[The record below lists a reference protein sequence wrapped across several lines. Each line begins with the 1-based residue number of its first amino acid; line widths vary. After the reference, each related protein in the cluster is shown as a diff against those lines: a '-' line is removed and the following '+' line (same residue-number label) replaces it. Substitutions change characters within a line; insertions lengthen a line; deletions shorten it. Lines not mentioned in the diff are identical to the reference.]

1 MSRGPLWTEDE
12 IHRAFSL
19 QARGMSYRQ
28 IAETL
33 GRSFTAVKDKM
44 QEVRGSCDQAYS
56 DQAIRDASARFSADI
71 ARLGA

>member
-12 IHRAFSL
+12 IDRAFSL

-33 GRSFTAVKDKM
+33 GRSHGAVANKLS
-44 QEVRGSCDQAYS
+44 ECRGPCEYS
-56 DQAIRDASARFSADI
+56 DKAIRDASARFSADI